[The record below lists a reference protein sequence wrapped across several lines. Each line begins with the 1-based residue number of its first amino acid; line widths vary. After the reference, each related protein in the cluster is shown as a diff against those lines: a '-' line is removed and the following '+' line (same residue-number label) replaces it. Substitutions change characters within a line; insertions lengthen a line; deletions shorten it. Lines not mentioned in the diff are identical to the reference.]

1 MAEKKP
7 QPVPLESIRV
17 QSWNTCIAPRA
28 EALLSYLRH
37 EVYQKGIV
45 EYLRTMEVLGEKQLL
60 TGCKTRD
67 DDQFIRGYLV
77 CLKEMIAFSDL
88 IEQTVEAKK
97 NPPPK
102 PSEYTA

>member
-45 EYLRTMEVLGEKQLL
+45 EYLRTMESLGEKQLL

-67 DDQFIRGYLV
+67 DDQFMRGYLTSI
-77 CLKEMIAFSDL
+77 KEVLSWPEQ